1 MNSTIHQNPQLPQN
15 NTLPESVEWFAQN
28 QDIFG
33 RSLPREA
40 VLLHLQQDPTTYQ
53 AFLKLSDSL
62 KEEFLSFCMG
72 TQGLHITYD
81 PVFKCIFNPETN
93 PERLEEFL
101 SLCLNENLKIVQVL
115 PNDSRRLTEEG
126 SLLIM
131 DILVR
136 LASGALVNIEIQRIG
151 YLFPGARCACYSSDL
166 VMRQYSQIREQKRR
180 ENRRF
185 SYKDIKRVYTI
196 VLIQKSSE
204 EFHDIPAQYLHHSQ
218 QIFDTGLKL
227 DMLQQY
233 LTIPLDIFRQ
243 TRQNI
248 SSKLDAW
255 LYFISSDT
263 PEDIRKVIEAYPA
276 FKELYREVFHFRYQM
291 KELVSMFS
299 EALQMLD
306 ADTVQYMIE
315 IQQEEIKE
323 NRRIMEEDRQT
334 IAENQK
340 IIEEGKQTIAENQQT
355 IAENQKVIAESRQ
368 TIAENQQTIAEN
380 QQTIAEN
387 QQTIANQQ
395 QEIARLKALLAAKE
409 AV

>member
-1 MNSTIHQNPQLPQN
+1 MNSNTNPNQQLSPQN
-15 NTLPESVEWFAQN
+15 ATTDISQWLSQN

-33 RSLPREA
+33 HSLPRDV

-53 AFLKLSDSL
+53 AFLKLSDTL

-72 TQGLHITYD
+72 VQGLHITYD
-81 PVFKCIFNPETN
+81 PVFKQIFHPEAH

-101 SLCLNENLKIVQVL
+101 SLCLKEKLKILQVL
-115 PNDSRRLTEEG
+115 PNDSQRLTEEG

-196 VLIQKSSE
+196 VLIQNSSK
-204 EFHDIPAQYLHHSQ
+204 EFHDLPEHYLHHGQ
-218 QIFDTGLKL
+218 QVFDTGLQL

-233 LTIPLDIFRQ
+233 LMIPLDIFRQ

-255 LYFISSDT
+255 LYFITSDS
-263 PEDIRKVIEAYPA
+263 PEDIRKVIEAYPE
-276 FKELYREVFHFRYQM
+276 FKELYREVFQFRYQM

-299 EALQMLD
+299 EALRMLD
-306 ADTVQYMIE
+306 ADTAQYMIE
-315 IQQEEIKE
+315 IQQDEIKE
-323 NRRIMEEDRQT
+323 NQRIMAEDRKT

-340 IIEEGKQTIAENQQT
+340 T
-355 IAENQKVIAESRQ
+355 IAENQK
-368 TIAENQQTIAEN
+368 TIAENQKTIAD
-380 QQTIAEN
+380 
-387 QQTIANQQ
+387 QQ
-395 QEIARLKALLAAKE
+395 QEIDRLKALLAAKE
-409 AV
+409 AK